1 MRLALAESMDARET
15 AARAICARLTA
26 AGHVAYLAG
35 GCVRDL
41 LLGAPPE
48 DYDIATDA
56 SPEQVAALFERTAGV
71 GAAFGVMLVLLPE
84 GPFEVATFRWDGPY
98 LDGRRPSAV
107 RYASP
112 EEDARRR
119 DFTMNAMF
127 LDPATDTLL
136 DFVGGKADLAA
147 HTLRAVGD
155 PMLRFEEDHLR
166 LLRAV
171 RFAARL
177 GYTID
182 SETWQAMVKLA
193 PRIRRTSAERVRDEL
208 FKMLTHPTVATALD
222 LLDRSRLLAEVLPE
236 VAAMKGVRQPPE
248 YHPEGDVFVHTKL
261 VMAALNRPS
270 PALAFGALLH
280 DCGKPATFTET
291 DRIRFHGHD
300 ELGAKIARQVCER
313 LRLSTRDTDHVVWLV
328 REHMH
333 LAHLPGMRESKRKRF
348 VRQPGFDDL
357 LELCRADCMG
367 SFGDLSLIKQVLD
380 YLEALPSDAVKPP
393 RILTGK
399 DLIEA
404 GYTPGPEFQSMLRD
418 VEDAQLEGLLESRKA
433 ALAWLASRRG

>member
-1 MRLALAESMDARET
+1 MDAREA
-15 AARAICARLTA
+15 AARGICTRLTA

-41 LLGAPPE
+41 LLGVRPG

-98 LDGRRPSAV
+98 LDGRRPSEV
-107 RYASP
+107 RYATP

-119 DFTMNAMF
+119 DFTINAMF
-127 LDPATDTLL
+127 LDPATDTVL
-136 DFVGGKADLAA
+136 DFVGGKADIAA
-147 HTLRAVGD
+147 RTLRAVGD
-155 PMLRFEEDHLR
+155 PLRRFEEDHLR

-177 GYTID
+177 GYAID

-193 PRIRRTSAERVRDEL
+193 SRIRRTSAERVRDEL
-208 FKMLTHPTVATALD
+208 SKMLTHPSVATALD
-222 LLDRSRLLAEVLPE
+222 LLDHSGLLVEVLPE
-236 VAAMKGVRQPPE
+236 VTAMKGVRQPPE
-248 YHPEGDVFVHTKL
+248 FHPEGDVFVHTKL

-270 PALAFGALLH
+270 PALALGALLH

-300 ELGAKIARQVCER
+300 EVGAQFAQAVCER
-313 LRLSTRDTDHVVWLV
+313 LRLSTRDTEHVVWLV

-333 LAHLPGMRESKRKRF
+333 LAHVPGMRESKRKRF
-348 VRQPGFDDL
+348 VRQKGFDDL
-357 LELCRADCMG
+357 LELCRADCVG
-367 SFGDLSLIKQVLD
+367 SLGDLTLIRQVLD
-380 YLEALPSDAVKPP
+380 YLEALPPDAVKPH

-404 GYTPGPEFQSMLRD
+404 GYTPGPQFQSMLRD
-418 VEDAQLEGLLESRKA
+418 VEDAQLEGLLDSRDA
-433 ALAWLASRRG
+433 ALAWLANRNS